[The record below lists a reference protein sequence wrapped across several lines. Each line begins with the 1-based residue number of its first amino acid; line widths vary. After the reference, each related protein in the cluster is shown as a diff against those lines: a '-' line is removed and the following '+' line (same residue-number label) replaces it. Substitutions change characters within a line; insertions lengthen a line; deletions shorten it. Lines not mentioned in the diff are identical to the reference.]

1 MVWRFQFRP
10 KAVGF
15 LPVPVDLLGLLP
27 KPWHEVSDLQTLSN
41 ISEILPSVFLPSEKN
56 IFAAFSS
63 SPDSIRVLIV
73 GQDPYPNKDY
83 ANGLA
88 FSVSPSITKLP
99 ASLKNIYKELE
110 SDLGIKRNNGDLS
123 DWANQGVLLINRSL
137 TVEPG
142 KSGSHSDLGW
152 QVFTESV
159 IKHCAKNGALGILW
173 GNEAQKLSHYFS
185 KDDLFESAH
194 PSPLS
199 AYRGF
204 FGSKPFSKVNN
215 RLIEKKLEPI
225 KW

>member
-1 MVWRFQFRP
+1 MP
-10 KAVGF
+10 A
-15 LPVPVDLLGLLP
+15 DLVGLLP
-27 KPWHEVSDLQTLSN
+27 KPWHEVSDLQALSK
-41 ISEILPSVFLPSEKN
+41 ISEILPSIFIPTEKN
-56 IFAAFSS
+56 IFAAFSKE
-63 SPDSIRVLIV
+63 PNLIRVLIV
-73 GQDPYPNKDY
+73 GQDPYPNPDY

-88 FSVSPSITKLP
+88 FSVSPSITQLP

-110 SDLGIKRNNGDLS
+110 SDLGIKRNSGDLS
-123 DWANQGVLLINRSL
+123 DWANQGVLLINRCL

-142 KSGSHSDLGW
+142 KSGSHTDIGW

-159 IKHCAKNGALGILW
+159 IKYCAINGALGILW

-185 KDDLFESAH
+185 NDDLFESVH

-215 RLIEKKLEPI
+215 RLKEKNLEPI